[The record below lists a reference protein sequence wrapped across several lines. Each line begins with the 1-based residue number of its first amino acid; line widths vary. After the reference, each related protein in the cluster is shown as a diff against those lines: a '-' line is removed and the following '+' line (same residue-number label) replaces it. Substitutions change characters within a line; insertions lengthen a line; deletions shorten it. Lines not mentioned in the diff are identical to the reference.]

1 MSNML
6 QGVTSRQMRAM
17 MDSLLN
23 QCEENPEMSIVK
35 RATLC
40 SKKVE
45 YTVKK
50 HRQAKR
56 LKLAIYCDG
65 SCVVTAPWWVSME
78 KVDKFVR
85 QNAEWVIEK
94 MRKMKRIGRQ
104 SVFATSNREEY
115 LRLRE
120 TARELAKKRLEKF
133 NEYYGFKYSRV
144 AIRDTK
150 TRWASCSSKG
160 NLNFSYKILFLP
172 LRYADYIIVHELCH
186 LKEFN
191 HGKRFWS
198 LVAET
203 IPEHEKIREKL
214 KVL

>member
-1 MSNML
+1 
-6 QGVTSRQMRAM
+6 
-17 MDSLLN
+17 MDCLINKAEDFSD
-23 QCEENPEMSIVK
+23 MSIIK

-50 HRQAKR
+50 HRKAKR

-94 MRKMKRIGRQ
+94 MRKMKKIGRQ

-120 TARELAKKRLEKF
+120 TARELVKRRLEKY
-133 NEYYGFKYSRV
+133 NEYYGFDYKRI

-160 NLNFSYKILFLP
+160 NLNFNYKILFLP

-214 KVL
+214 RAM

>member
-1 MSNML
+1 MSNMA
-6 QGVTSRQMRAM
+6 QDVTSDSRRAIM
-17 MDSLLN
+17 VSCINYTNDFEDMA
-23 QCEENPEMSIVK
+23 IVK

-50 HRQAKR
+50 HRKAKR

-65 SCVVTAPWWVSME
+65 SCVVTAPWWISME

-115 LRLRE
+115 LKLRE
-120 TARELAKKRLEKF
+120 TARELVRKRLEKY
-133 NEYYGFKYSRV
+133 NEYYNFDYKRV

-191 HGKRFWS
+191 HGKRFWN
-198 LVAET
+198 LVTET

-214 KVL
+214 RAM

>member
-1 MSNML
+1 MSNIPFD
-6 QGVTSRQMRAM
+6 VTNHFKRAIM
-17 MDSLLN
+17 VSCINHADYF
-23 QCEENPEMSIVK
+23 EEMAIIK

-50 HRQAKR
+50 HRKAKR

-65 SCVVTAPWWVSME
+65 SCVVTAPWWISME

-104 SVFATSNREEY
+104 SMFATSNREEY
-115 LRLRE
+115 LKLRE
-120 TARELAKKRLEKF
+120 TARNLVKKRLEIY
-133 NEYYGFKYSRV
+133 NEYYGFKYSRI

-160 NLNFSYKILFLP
+160 NLNFNYKILFLP

-191 HGKRFWS
+191 HGKRFWN

-203 IPEHEKIREKL
+203 IPEHERIREKL
-214 KVL
+214 KAM

>member
-1 MSNML
+1 MSNMF
-6 QGVTSRQMRAM
+6 GHVTKRSRDAM

-23 QCEENPEMSIVK
+23 QCEENLEMSIVK

-115 LRLRE
+115 LKLRE
-120 TARELAKKRLEKF
+120 TARELVKKRLEKY

-160 NLNFSYKILFLP
+160 NLNFNYKILFLP

-191 HGKRFWS
+191 HGKRFWN

-214 KVL
+214 KAM

>member
-1 MSNML
+1 MQNIFES
-6 QGVTSRQMRAM
+6 VTNRKMRAM
-17 MDSLLN
+17 MECLFK
-23 QCEENPEMSIVK
+23 QYEESHNMSIIK

-50 HRQAKR
+50 HRKAKR

-65 SCVVTAPWWVSME
+65 SCVVTAPWWISME

-115 LRLRE
+115 LKLRE
-120 TARELAKKRLEKF
+120 TARELVRKRLEKY
-133 NEYYGFKYSRV
+133 NEYYNFDYKRV

-191 HGKRFWS
+191 HSKRFWN
-198 LVAET
+198 LVAEM
-203 IPEHEKIREKL
+203 IPEHERIREKL
-214 KVL
+214 KAM